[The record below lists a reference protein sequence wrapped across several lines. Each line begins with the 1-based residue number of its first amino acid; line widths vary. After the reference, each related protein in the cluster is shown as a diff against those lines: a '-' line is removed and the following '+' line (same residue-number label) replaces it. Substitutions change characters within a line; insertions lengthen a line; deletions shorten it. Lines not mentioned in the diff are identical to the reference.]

1 MRRGWPFYA
10 QLGLTVLLCLFIV
23 VPIVM
28 SALAGVTVNV
38 FKGLSSGLT
47 LRWIFEVWDLYAQS
61 ILLSLWLAVACLVVT
76 TLAGVPLAYVLV
88 RRPNR
93 LTRMFEEIL
102 TLPVAIP
109 GLALALALLITYG
122 GFGSFRSSWVFILIG
137 HVLFTMPFMVRSVA
151 AVMSA
156 MDMKTLE
163 EGAASLGAGFW
174 HRFLHVIV
182 PNAMPGILAGALMVV
197 TLSIGEFNL
206 TWMLHTPLTKT
217 LPVGLADSYASMRLE
232 IGSAYTLIFFVL
244 IMPLL
249 IAMQMLANPGKKR
262 RAASQA
268 AEDE

>member
-1 MRRGWPFYA
+1 MRRTGIFYA
-10 QLGLTVLLCLFIV
+10 QLGLTILLCLFIV

-38 FKGLSSGLT
+38 FQGLSSGLT
-47 LRWIFEVWDLYAQS
+47 LRWIFEVWDLYASS
-61 ILLSLWLAVACLVVT
+61 IFLSLWLAIACLFVT
-76 TLAGVPLAYVLV
+76 LIAGVPLAYVLV
-88 RRPNR
+88 RKPGRATR
-93 LTRMFEEIL
+93 LFEELL

-122 GFGSFRSSWVFILIG
+122 GVSGYRSSWLFILTG
-137 HVLFTMPFMVRSVA
+137 HVLFTLPFMVRSVA

-174 HRFLHVIV
+174 RRFFTVIV
-182 PNAMPGILAGALMVV
+182 PNAKPGILAGALMVV
-197 TLSIGEFNL
+197 TLSVGEFNL

-249 IAMQMLANPGKKR
+249 IAMQILANRSSKPA
-262 RAASQA
+262 RAT
-268 AEDE
+268 AEDK